1 LLDRGDLSG
10 AQRLA
15 ESMVGAG
22 IQEGLAYSVL
32 GDAARLK
39 GDYREAARQYGFAVQ
54 ADPGNDE
61 YARLHVE
68 MLEGGSAPSAVVD
81 DPGRSGGSAF
91 MLMVIVVVCAIC
103 YPALAKEPP
112 VGLPLAESWT
122 LGQIVMFVVS
132 GIALGLGLRRS
143 NLVGRFDL
151 SSAGGRVHPLGVV
164 VLWSLANFWI
174 GAAIYGLSLR
184 RRGFG
189 SVSIDRVLV
198 GVGVSVIGFAASRLG
213 VGFDAAAET
222 FLGCGVLVL
231 LFAVMGWSAEDLVS
245 RVRK

>member
-1 LLDRGDLSG
+1 
-10 AQRLA
+10 
-15 ESMVGAG
+15 
-22 IQEGLAYSVL
+22 
-32 GDAARLK
+32 
-39 GDYREAARQYGFAVQ
+39 
-54 ADPGNDE
+54 
-61 YARLHVE
+61 
-68 MLEGGSAPSAVVD
+68 
-81 DPGRSGGSAF
+81 
-91 MLMVIVVVCAIC
+91 
-103 YPALAKEPP
+103 
-112 VGLPLAESWT
+112 
-122 LGQIVMFVVS
+122 
-132 GIALGLGLRRS
+132 
-143 NLVGRFDL
+143 
-151 SSAGGRVHPLGVV
+151 
-164 VLWSLANFWI
+164 LANFWI